1 MTVLRK
7 PDAPLTFVSVASY
20 RDPELVPTITDCLAR
35 ARHPERLRFGICWQ
49 HGDDEQLP
57 AWMRGEQFRVIDV
70 DWRQS
75 RGVCW
80 ARAEIMRRWDG
91 EDWYLQ
97 LDSHHRFAAD
107 WDVKLSRQL
116 ARVDSDLAL
125 LTTYAAAYTP
135 GIDDPEPHVTRM
147 GFDHFTPEGAILT
160 RPWVLVDSPPD
171 PIPAQFVSAHLL
183 FAPGR
188 FVEHVPYDPELYFI
202 GEETTIALRAF
213 TRGYDLFHPGE
224 HIAWHEYTRVG
235 RTKHWDDHTSQRVA
249 GTPWHERDATSRAKV
264 MRLLQAPWNGRF
276 GLGTERT
283 LEDYEVYAGLSFR
296 ERRVLNAAPEPA
308 PAPAQPP
315 RAGRV
320 GGAGRE
326 GRPTRQGRA
335 SRPVYDRPSIFIGI
349 ASYRDPD
356 LEATIRDCLATARHP
371 ERLHIGV
378 AWQHGPDEVLPA
390 ALTGE
395 HVRILDISW
404 RQSRGTC
411 WARAQAMRLWDGE
424 DWYLQLDSHHRFARH
439 WDETLLRQAALTGSP
454 RPVLSAPAPGF
465 TIGAP
470 PPAADPWRIDIDRF
484 NGDGLPAT
492 TIGRL
497 PTATIAARV
506 AGVVPV
512 RARCVCAHLLFAP
525 GSFVADVPADPE
537 LYLSGEET
545 IASLRAFT
553 HGYDLFHPSEV
564 VAWHA
569 YDRDHRVAHWHDHAQ
584 VRGVARPW
592 YELRRLG
599 LHRYSRLIAQARAG
613 GGGFGRERTLAD
625 YEAYAGISF
634 RHRRVQDYT
643 RCHHEPPNPPAD
655 PGWPARVRDRR
666 IEIALDIAAL
676 PRPALEDP
684 TFWYVGVHAADGDEL
699 FRHDASS
706 PELGELLGGGEGRIR
721 LVREFTSEAV
731 PATWTVMPHSASR
744 GWLEPIAG
752 PA

>member
-1 MTVLRK
+1 MTDVRK
-7 PDAPLTFVSVASY
+7 PDVPLTFVSVASY
-20 RDPELVPTITDCLAR
+20 RDPELVPTITDCLAM

-49 HGDDEQLP
+49 HGDGEQLP
-57 AWMRGEQFRVIDV
+57 AWMRGEHFRVIDV

-80 ARAEIMRRWDG
+80 ARAEIMRQWDG
-91 EDWYLQ
+91 EERYLQ

-135 GIDDPEPHVTRM
+135 GIDEPEPHVTRM

-160 RPWVLVDSPPD
+160 RPWVLVDPPPD

-183 FAPGR
+183 YAPGR

-202 GEETTIALRAF
+202 GEETTIA
-213 TRGYDLFHPGE
+213 
-224 HIAWHEYTRVG
+224 
-235 RTKHWDDHTSQRVA
+235 
-249 GTPWHERDATSRAKV
+249 
-264 MRLLQAPWNGRF
+264 
-276 GLGTERT
+276 
-283 LEDYEVYAGLSFR
+283 
-296 ERRVLNAAPEPA
+296 
-308 PAPAQPP
+308 
-315 RAGRV
+315 
-320 GGAGRE
+320 
-326 GRPTRQGRA
+326 
-335 SRPVYDRPSIFIGI
+335 
-349 ASYRDPD
+349 
-356 LEATIRDCLATARHP
+356 
-371 ERLHIGV
+371 
-378 AWQHGPDEVLPA
+378 
-390 ALTGE
+390 
-395 HVRILDISW
+395 
-404 RQSRGTC
+404 
-411 WARAQAMRLWDGE
+411 
-424 DWYLQLDSHHRFARH
+424 
-439 WDETLLRQAALTGSP
+439 
-454 RPVLSAPAPGF
+454 
-465 TIGAP
+465 
-470 PPAADPWRIDIDRF
+470 
-484 NGDGLPAT
+484 
-492 TIGRL
+492 
-497 PTATIAARV
+497 
-506 AGVVPV
+506 
-512 RARCVCAHLLFAP
+512 
-525 GSFVADVPADPE
+525 
-537 LYLSGEET
+537 
-545 IASLRAFT
+545 LRAFT

-569 YDRDHRVAHWHDHAQ
+569 YDRDHRVAHWQDHAPG
-584 VRGVARPW
+584 RGVARPW

-613 GGGFGRERTLAD
+613 GGGFGRERTFAD

-655 PGWPARVRDRR
+655 PGWPTRVRDRR

-699 FRHDASS
+699 FRRDVSS
-706 PELGELLGGGEGRIR
+706 LELGELLGGGDGRIR
-721 LVREFTSEAV
+721 LIREFTSEAV